1 MKTIAIIGAG
11 QLGSRHLQGL
21 LKYKTQQDIYVLDPS
36 QDSLKVAHQRADEI
50 SHQHRLH
57 FVADWTAI
65 PQNID
70 LAIVA
75 TNSNVREAVV
85 LRLLENFQVNFLV
98 LEKVLFQS
106 LGSFSR
112 VGDLIEKKQIKTW
125 VNHPRR
131 MFESYHAIK
140 QNLLE
145 GTPRVYQVAG
155 GNWGL
160 ACNALHFID
169 LFEYL
174 SDSQVASLNASG
186 IDNEILL
193 SKRNGFIEFTGTV
206 RGLLQD
212 GSHFSI
218 TSFRGEP
225 SAPTIVLFDA
235 EDRFV
240 IQEGGTPC
248 IYRFSKQNAFE
259 VQTASFLMEYQST
272 LTERLTY
279 AILEQGVCELPSFSH
294 ARLAHEK
301 FIIPLLDKYNQ
312 IQNTHSDILPIT

>member
-21 LKYKTQQDIYVLDPS
+21 LKYKIQQHIYVLDTSP
-36 QDSLKVAHQRADEI
+36 DSLKLARQRADEI
-50 SHQHRLH
+50 SHQHRVH
-57 FVADWTAI
+57 FVVDWTAI

-75 TNSNVREAVV
+75 TNSNVRESVV

-106 LGSFSR
+106 LRSFSK
-112 VGDLIEKKQIKTW
+112 VGDLIGKKQIKTW

-140 QNLLE
+140 QSLLK

-174 SDSQVASLNASG
+174 SGTQLATLNATYL
-186 IDNEILL
+186 DDEILP
-193 SKRNGFIEFTGTV
+193 SKRDGFIEFTGTV
-206 RGLLQD
+206 HGLLHD
-212 GSHFSI
+212 GSQFSI
-218 TSFRGEP
+218 TSFKGEP
-225 SAPTIVLFDA
+225 SAPTITLFDA
-235 EDRFV
+235 ENRYV
-240 IQEGGTPC
+240 IQEADTPC
-248 IYRFSKQNAFE
+248 IYRFSKQNAFK
-259 VQTASFLMEYQST
+259 VQTSNFVKEYQSA
-272 LTERLTY
+272 LTERLAS
-279 AILEQGVCELPSFSH
+279 AILEIGDCDLPSFAH

-301 FIIPLLDKYNQ
+301 FIGPLLERYNQ
-312 IQNTHSDILPIT
+312 IQKTHSTILPIT